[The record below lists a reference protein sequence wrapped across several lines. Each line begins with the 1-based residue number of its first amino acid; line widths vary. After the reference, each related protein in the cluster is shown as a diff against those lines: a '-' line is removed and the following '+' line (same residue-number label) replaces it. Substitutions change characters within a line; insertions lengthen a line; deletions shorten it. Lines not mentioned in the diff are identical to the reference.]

1 MYQIYKFENPKSGI
15 TCKWP
20 TDDMQT
26 ISSPYEVSLLIM
38 HEFAPEPIRL
48 REFEYP

>member
-26 ISSPYEVSLLIM
+26 ISSPYEMSLLKM
-38 HEFAPEPIRL
+38 NEFAAKPKRL
-48 REFEYP
+48 LEFEYP